1 MIYLFI
7 ILITNALALPP
18 IFKRCTS
25 RRLPAD
31 LTYTEYLHCAAC
43 LVTAPRDHLEQHDRL
58 QFVVS
63 MLALNLVL
71 IALRLL
77 YTAVV

>member
-1 MIYLFI
+1 MIYLLL
-7 ILITNALALPP
+7 ILAINAIALPP
-18 IFKRCTS
+18 IFKHCTS
-25 RRLPAD
+25 RHLPTN
-31 LTYTEYLHCAAC
+31 LTYTDYLHCAAC